1 MRDIPDWA
9 GKYIGIPY
17 EEYGRTQLGADC
29 WGLVRM
35 IWAEQ
40 AGLDLP
46 EHTIDPRSGET
57 VASTI
62 ESHLG
67 PWNVINPGEELQ
79 FDAVLMTGCYGKGFG
94 MRRATMHVGLV
105 LRPGI
110 MIHSTS
116 NTGAAVIE
124 RYRERLIG
132 HDIVGFY
139 RHRTLDA

>member
-1 MRDIPDWA
+1 MQDIPDWA
-9 GKYIGIPY
+9 GRYVGIPY

-29 WGLVRM
+29 WGIVRL
-35 IWAEQ
+35 ILTEQ

-46 EHTIDPRSGET
+46 ENPIDPTDGSG
-57 VASTI
+57 I
-62 ESHLG
+62 ERLIGEHLG
-67 PWNVINPGEELQ
+67 PWNVIIPGDEQ
-79 FDAVLMTGCYGKGFG
+79 PFDVILMSGCYGKGFD

-124 RYRERLIG
+124 RYRERLRG
-132 HDIVGFY
+132 HDIMGFY
-139 RHRTLDA
+139 RHRTLDV